1 MEINRNLISGVAFL
15 AMAVAVTIF
24 ISLPEDGARRLS
36 FRERRVIARSDTVMR
51 VLDIGIREDSLI
63 LRQPS
68 WDFVDSDLKSGDFAK
83 LAIRMVRTVQDPR
96 YDGVGLAAPQVG
108 VNHRLVVV
116 CRVDKEGEPFEFYPN
131 IHIDSLYGE
140 PVIGA
145 EGCLSVPDKRGFVKR
160 YPEID
165 ISYRDL
171 SSMAVVKEHVSGF
184 AAVIFQHECD
194 HLEGVIYTDRA
205 DSVFTDLR

>member
-1 MEINRNLISGVAFL
+1 MAINRNLISGVAFL

-24 ISLPEDGARRLS
+24 ISLPENGARRLS

-131 IHIDSLYGE
+131 IHIDYGIRRQTFFIRFRSWVKMTRLISINFMTRLRNYTNMRRKMVPAKSRRDSRLYFTSSL
-140 PVIGA
+140 
-145 EGCLSVPDKRGFVKR
+145 R
-160 YPEID
+160 
-165 ISYRDL
+165 
-171 SSMAVVKEHVSGF
+171 
-184 AAVIFQHECD
+184 IF
-194 HLEGVIYTDRA
+194 LNLG
-205 DSVFTDLR
+205 